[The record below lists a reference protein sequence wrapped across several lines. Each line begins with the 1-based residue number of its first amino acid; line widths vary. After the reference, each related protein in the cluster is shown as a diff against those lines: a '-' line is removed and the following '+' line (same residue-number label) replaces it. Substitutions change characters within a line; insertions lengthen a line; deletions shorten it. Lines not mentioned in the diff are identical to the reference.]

1 MRNLTIDNFENDNK
15 TIAVGDK
22 ADAMVRRDKRFWNA
36 YNAERDETKNK

>member
-22 ADAMVRRDKRFWNA
+22 ADSMVRRDKGFWDA
-36 YNAERDETKNK
+36 YNAERDTTKNK

>member
-22 ADAMVRRDKRFWNA
+22 ADAMVRRDKDFWDA
-36 YNAERDETKNK
+36 YNEDQDNN